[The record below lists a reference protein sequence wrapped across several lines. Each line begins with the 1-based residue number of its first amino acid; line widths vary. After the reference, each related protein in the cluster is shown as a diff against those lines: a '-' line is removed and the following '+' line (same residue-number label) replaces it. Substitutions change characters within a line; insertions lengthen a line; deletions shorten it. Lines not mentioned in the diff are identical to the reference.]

1 MEPALGG
8 IPDVAGSVAASGG
21 WLMVRLLSL
30 MAMLFALALPAVAQ
44 DQATLISDRLEIAG
58 DSTLIA
64 DGNVEVF
71 FQGRRLKAQ
80 RIVYDQ
86 AGDRLQITG
95 PIVLTDET
103 GDTLILAS
111 QADLAADLS
120 EGILTSARL
129 VLNRQ
134 LQLAANRMMRVAGRY
149 TALETV
155 AASSCK
161 ICAGDP
167 TPLWEIRA
175 KRVVHDEVERQI
187 YFDNAQFRVAGV
199 PVFYIPRLRMP
210 DPTLKRATGFL
221 TPSLRTTSDLGTGL
235 KFPYFIVINPSSDL
249 TLTPYLTTKNSETLE
264 LRYRQAFAT
273 GEITMIGAISN
284 DEILPG
290 KARGYLFVDGAFRL
304 PAKFNLT
311 FKGQTVTDPAYL
323 LDYGIGNIDRLDSRL
338 EITRTRRNEHISG
351 RIISFQTLRDDE
363 DNTTIPSVMG
373 DLTFHRRFS
382 LGPLGGE
389 GGLRFQTHNHYR
401 SSSNPLDGPDSDAI
415 ADGRDLG
422 RISARIDWRRSF
434 LLPLGIEGTV
444 LGDLTADAYTIAED
458 TAFGGNT
465 TRTHGNAGVEFR
477 WPWVKAGA
485 NGATHVIEP
494 VVQLIWASSDAETL
508 PNEDSALVEF
518 DEGNLF
524 ALNRFPGSDAVERGP
539 RANVGV
545 TWTRTDP
552 AGWTMGVT
560 LGRVFREAD
569 LGQFSAGSGLDGS
582 RSDWLAAVNFDLADG
597 FAMTGRLVLDD
608 DLTLTKG
615 EARLSLSRPKTALAT
630 SVIWAVADPLE
641 NRPDP
646 TQEFTFDARR
656 KMTDNWTAKLS
667 GRYDFVADRGTV
679 AGLGLEFLNE
689 CVRLDVSL
697 SRRFTSSTSV
707 TPTTDFGLSVD
718 LVGFGGGGTAGPAR
732 TCRK

>member
-1 MEPALGG
+1 MR
-8 IPDVAGSVAASGG
+8 
-21 WLMVRLLSL
+21 RLLCMITL
-30 MAMLFALALPAVAQ
+30 VVALALPVVAQ
-44 DQATLISDRLEIAG
+44 DQASLISDSLAITG
-58 DSTLIA
+58 DTRLIA
-64 DGNVEVF
+64 EGNVEVF
-71 FQGRRLKAQ
+71 FKGRRLKAQ
-80 RIVYDQ
+80 RIVFDQ
-86 AGDRLQITG
+86 ATDRLEITG
-95 PIVLTDET
+95 PIVLTDDS
-103 GDTLILAS
+103 GDTIILAS
-111 QADLAADLS
+111 QADLTADLT

-134 LQLAANRMMRVAGRY
+134 LQLAANRMMRVGGRY
-149 TALETV
+149 TALDNV
-155 AASSCK
+155 VASSCK
-161 ICAGDP
+161 ICAENP
-167 TPLWEIRA
+167 VPLWEIRA
-175 KRVVHDEVERQI
+175 SRVVHDEVERQI
-187 YFDNAQFRVAGV
+187 YFDNAQFRIAGV

-210 DPTLKRATGFL
+210 DPTLDRASGFL
-221 TPSLRTTSDLGTGL
+221 TPTLRTTSDLGTGL
-235 KFPYFIVINPSSDL
+235 KFPYFITLGRSADL
-249 TLTPYLTTKNSETLE
+249 TVTPYVTTKGGRTVE
-264 LRYRQAFAT
+264 LRYRQAFRT
-273 GEITMIGAISN
+273 GAVELNGALSRDDIR
-284 DEILPG
+284 PG
-290 KARGYLFVDGAFRL
+290 ETRGYLFATGAFDL
-304 PAKFNLT
+304 PANFKLT

-323 LDYGIGNIDRLDSRL
+323 LDYGISNADRLDSRL
-338 EITRTRRNEHISG
+338 EVSRTRRNEHISG

-363 DNTTIPSVMG
+363 DNTTIPSVVS

-401 SSSNPLDGPDSDAI
+401 SSSSPLDPDGDGIS
-415 ADGRDLG
+415 DGRDLG

-444 LGDLTADAYTIAED
+444 LGDLTADAYTISED
-458 TAFGGNT
+458 ATFGGNT
-465 TRTHGNAGVEFR
+465 TRTHGNAGVELR
-477 WPWVKAGA
+477 WPWIKAGA

-545 TWTRTDP
+545 TWTRHDP

-569 LGQFSAGSGLDGS
+569 LGQFSAGAGLDGS

-597 FAMTGRLVLDD
+597 FAMTGRLVLDE

-615 EARLSLSRPKTALAT
+615 EARLTLNKPKMSLAS

-646 TQEFTFDARR
+646 TQELTFDARR
-656 KMTDNWTAKLS
+656 KLNPNWTAKLQ
-667 GRYDFVADRGTV
+667 GRYDFVAERGTV

-689 CVRLDVSL
+689 CVRFDVSL

-718 LVGFGGGGTAGPAR
+718 LVGFGSGVTAGPAR
-732 TCRK
+732 SCRK